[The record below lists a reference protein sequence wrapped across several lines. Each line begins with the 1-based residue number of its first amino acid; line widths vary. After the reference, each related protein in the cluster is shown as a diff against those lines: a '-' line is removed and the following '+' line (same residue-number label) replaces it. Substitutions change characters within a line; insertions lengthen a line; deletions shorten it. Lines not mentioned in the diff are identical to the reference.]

1 MTLKEAEARSEVE
14 RSLFLQESANTNLT
28 SFTNKRLVRKKSLKR
43 SLNCHLYLG
52 EYIRTMI
59 ERTISSKF

>member
-1 MTLKEAEARSEVE
+1 MTLKDAEARSKVE

-43 SLNCHLYLG
+43 SLNCHSTWENIL
-52 EYIRTMI
+52 ETMI
-59 ERTISSKF
+59 ENNLP